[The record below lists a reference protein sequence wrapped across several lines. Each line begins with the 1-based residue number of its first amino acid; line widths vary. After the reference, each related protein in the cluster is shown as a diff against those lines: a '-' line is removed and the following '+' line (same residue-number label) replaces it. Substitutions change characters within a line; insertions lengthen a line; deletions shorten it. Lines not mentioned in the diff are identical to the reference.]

1 MARFDKDVVNPALQQ
16 EVAVDM
22 QLGAKAGVRGTPAA
36 YINGVSLKDRSINGF
51 KMMIDAELKKA
62 AK

>member
-1 MARFDKDVVNPALQQ
+1 
-16 EVAVDM
+16 M

-36 YINGVSLKDRSINGF
+36 YINGRPLKDRSLKGF
-51 KMMIDAELKKA
+51 KRMIDAELKKA